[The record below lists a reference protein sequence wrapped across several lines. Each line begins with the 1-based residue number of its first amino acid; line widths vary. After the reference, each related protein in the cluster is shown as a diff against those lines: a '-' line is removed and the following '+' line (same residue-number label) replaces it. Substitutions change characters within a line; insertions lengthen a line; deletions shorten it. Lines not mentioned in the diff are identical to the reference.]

1 VTTSGSQSTTDTYV
15 YRRDG
20 TPLELIRTQSGATH
34 TYWYEVDGRGNVIA
48 LTDSS
53 GNTVD
58 RYAYD
63 LWGKPITVSESVPQ
77 RLRYTGSWYDV
88 ELGWYWLTTRAYDP
102 GLGRFLQPDRS
113 QQEGIF
119 TYVYSGD
126 DPVDYNDKSG
136 MDPASDAVQSACAD
150 DPTSGACMAAIAAQR
165 AAYWAS
171 TVFAAPVLTSGSLAG
186 QVGSSAS
193 AIQTVSGGGAQP
205 PTTSSAAVQVMESSP
220 VMASTS
226 LAATSAASFTVGAGA
241 ITTGGCDGDLDGLSG
256 ASIGNRPNCGEE
268 DLGGGAGYGGGGDS
282 GVGTEAPG
290 GGDAGTG
297 DDIEIYNPPFQPLS
311 YEEATDPDAVTSYL
325 YRVAAKYGINLRGS
339 GQTVTIRYDPGMNP
353 TVGAGATDPAE
364 GGLVIQV
371 GNQSLREGEGRVAN
385 TIAHELNH
393 ARDLLRNGQWTS
405 TEEQAISAGEN
416 LELYILLQ
424 QD

>member
-1 VTTSGSQSTTDTYV
+1 MTKAGGLSVSMTYNAAGQRMAYSATGAGNNLSESFLYRGGELAQVTTSGSQNTTDTYL

-48 LTDSS
+48 LTDST

-102 GLGRFLQPDRS
+102 VLERFLQPDRS

-136 MDPASDAVQSACAD
+136 MDPASDAVQSACSD

-171 TVFAAPVLTSGSLAG
+171 TVFAAPAST
-186 QVGSSAS
+186 GSSTGLADTSAS
-193 AIQTVSGGGAQP
+193 VGQAGGGVGGAQP
-205 PTTSSAAVQVMESSP
+205 PATTSGT
-220 VMASTS
+220 MADRRWAWVSTS
-226 LAATSAASFTVGAGA
+226 
-241 ITTGGCDGDLDGLSG
+241 
-256 ASIGNRPNCGEE
+256 
-268 DLGGGAGYGGGGDS
+268 
-282 GVGTEAPG
+282 
-290 GGDAGTG
+290 
-297 DDIEIYNPPFQPLS
+297 
-311 YEEATDPDAVTSYL
+311 
-325 YRVAAKYGINLRGS
+325 
-339 GQTVTIRYDPGMNP
+339 
-353 TVGAGATDPAE
+353 
-364 GGLVIQV
+364 
-371 GNQSLREGEGRVAN
+371 
-385 TIAHELNH
+385 
-393 ARDLLRNGQWTS
+393 
-405 TEEQAISAGEN
+405 
-416 LELYILLQ
+416 
-424 QD
+424 